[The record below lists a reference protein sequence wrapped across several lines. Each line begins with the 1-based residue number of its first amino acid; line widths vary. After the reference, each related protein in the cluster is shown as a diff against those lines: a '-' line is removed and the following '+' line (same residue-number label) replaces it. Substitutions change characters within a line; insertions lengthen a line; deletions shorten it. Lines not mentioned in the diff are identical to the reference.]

1 MGIVALRVHPCASGT
16 CGTIYNTS
24 DMGAC
29 PCPLLY
35 IVVIFLTQETYSV
48 ALRPST
54 AAVAES
60 LISASSFLTPSMKSG
75 SGAFTRI
82 TKAVG
87 TLSSAAFWQGGTGAH
102 TYDV

>member
-1 MGIVALRVHPCASGT
+1 MGILPLKATSEARTASYT
-16 CGTIYNTS
+16 TPNTF
-24 DMGAC
+24 DMRAC

-35 IVVIFLTQETYSV
+35 IAVIFSMQETYSV
-48 ALRPST
+48 ALRSSS

-60 LISASSFLTPSMKSG
+60 LMPASSFFTASMNLG

-87 TLSSAAFWQGGTGAH
+87 TLSSAAACDSSH
-102 TYDV
+102 TRDN